1 MISLA
6 PQVKAQVLQYQE
18 KSLQAPVKIQTL
30 FKRLDRFIHWQK
42 EEGEML
48 IAQVPWCAQPGR
60 TCSALMF
67 SLFWDGILQEH

>member
-1 MISLA
+1 M
-6 PQVKAQVLQYQE
+6 
-18 KSLQAPVKIQTL
+18 L
-30 FKRLDRFIHWQK
+30 FKRLDRFIHWQE

-67 SLFWDGILQEH
+67 SLFWDGILQNIKNVKFSWEVLTSSDCGSFRVYVAV